1 MLCSRRSTSK
11 DSAGTGQAGGH
22 HDPLAAVSSLTL
34 ISNAVTAWNT
44 IYMQRAVDGIEAM
57 GGQPVQTRDLR
68 RISKVS
74 ACAERPISQS
84 DALCIIC
91 CRASLF

>member
-1 MLCSRRSTSK
+1 M
-11 DSAGTGQAGGH
+11 
-22 HDPLAAVSSLTL
+22 TL

-44 IYMQRAVDGIEAM
+44 IHHMQRPVGGIEAM
-57 GGQPVQTRDLR
+57 GGQPVQARDLR
-68 RISKVS
+68 CISKVS